1 MNLLLNQLMMTI
13 TKQLTRYKQYITNKI
28 VYIIKV
34 EITIQFTNNHGHDR
48 MIIRFWMNDSL
59 TENQINSKSYDR

>member
-48 MIIRFWMNDSL
+48 MIIRF
-59 TENQINSKSYDR
+59 